1 MQNGRWAAN
10 VGSRLKLT
18 DAPEGIVCY
27 AILPAVLGTTH
38 RRNEGGRGNVGIIR
52 TIRATILPDLSGH
65 ERAFFAVMHNA
76 ASTPFSVLV

>member
-1 MQNGRWAAN
+1 M
-10 VGSRLKLT
+10 K
-18 DAPEGIVCY
+18 
-27 AILPAVLGTTH
+27 
-38 RRNEGGRGNVGIIR
+38 GGRGNVGIIR

>member
-1 MQNGRWAAN
+1 MPFFQPYSG
-10 VGSRLKLT
+10 KLT
-18 DAPEGIVCY
+18 VGMK
-27 AILPAVLGTTH
+27 
-38 RRNEGGRGNVGIIR
+38 GGRGNVGIIR